1 MPPKKAS
8 NKEIASNEVEKENAA
23 DLTIDDI
30 ARLAGVSVSTVS
42 RILNDKPD
50 VARATR
56 QRVKQVMDDLGFSPH
71 SLAQR
76 LAVRRSRSIALVYP
90 LADMEGR
97 ADVAI
102 FIGKAAFAAEAENYL
117 FSFAAASLTESRL
130 LSLYRSAQ
138 VEGVILMEIHMD
150 DWRVEVL
157 KQNNYPFV
165 MIGRCA
171 DNTDLSF
178 IDFDFEAAIVMA
190 VDHLVGLGHQRIGFF
205 NSGKLYQDGYGPAV
219 RCALGYERA
228 REAYPVELRHFEMDN
243 IQEAAAAVLESKVSA
258 VMLGILGTHF
268 GLPIPEFLRAVQ
280 HLGRRIPEDLSV
292 ICLQDD
298 AIAKNMLRPLTSIT
312 FDINVAADWATHTL
326 INRLEGRYSEV
337 EQVILPP
344 QLNIRESTL
353 LHP

>member
-1 MPPKKAS
+1 MSSKKAS
-8 NKEIASNEVEKENAA
+8 NKEVASNEVEKENAA

-56 QRVKQVMDDLGFSPH
+56 QRVKQVIDDLGFSPH

-102 FIGKAAFAAEAENYL
+102 FIRKAAFAAEAENYL
-117 FSFAAASLTESRL
+117 FSLAAAPPTESRL

-157 KQNNYPFV
+157 KQNGYPFV

-243 IQEAAAAVLESKVSA
+243 TQEAAAAVLKSKVSA
-258 VMLGILGTHF
+258 VILGIQS
-268 GLPIPEFLRAVQ
+268 GLSIPESLRAVQ

-292 ICLQDD
+292 ICLQGD
-298 AIAKNMLRPLTSIT
+298 AIAKNLLRPLTSIT
-312 FDINVAADWATHTL
+312 FDIDMAADWATNSL
-326 INRLEGRYSEV
+326 INRLEGRYSDV

-344 QLNIRESTL
+344 KLNIRESTL
-353 LHP
+353 LQT

>member
-1 MPPKKAS
+1 MAQQKLPHQRMPSHEAGKT
-8 NKEIASNEVEKENAA
+8 NAA

-50 VARATR
+50 VAVNTR

-71 SLAQR
+71 ALAQR

-90 LADMEGR
+90 LADQEGR
-97 ADVAI
+97 GDVAI
-102 FIGKAAFAAEAENYL
+102 FIEKAAFAAEAENYL
-117 FSFAAASLTESRL
+117 FSLAAAPPTESRL

-138 VEGVILMEIHMD
+138 VEGMILMEIHMD

-157 KQNNYPFV
+157 KQNRYPFV

-228 REAYPVELRHFEMDN
+228 SEAHPVELRHFEMDN
-243 IQEAAAAVLESKVSA
+243 IQEAAAVILESKVSA
-258 VMLGILGTHF
+258 VILGIQS

-312 FDINVAADWATHTL
+312 FDINMAADWAANTL

-353 LHP
+353 LCP

>member
-1 MPPKKAS
+1 MSSKKAS
-8 NKEIASNEVEKENAA
+8 NKEVASNEVEKENAA

-56 QRVKQVMDDLGFSPH
+56 QRVKQVIDDLGFSPH

-76 LAVRRSRSIALVYP
+76 LAFRRTRSIALVYP

-102 FIGKAAFAAEAENYL
+102 FIRKAAFAAEAENYL
-117 FSFAAASLTESRL
+117 FSLAAAPPTESRL

-138 VEGVILMEIHMD
+138 VEAGILMEIHMD

-157 KQNNYPFV
+157 KQNGYPFV

-178 IDFDFEAAIVMA
+178 IDFDFEAAIVMP
-190 VDHLVGLGHQRIGFF
+190 VHHLF
-205 NSGKLYQDGYGPAV
+205 
-219 RCALGYERA
+219 
-228 REAYPVELRHFEMDN
+228 
-243 IQEAAAAVLESKVSA
+243 
-258 VMLGILGTHF
+258 
-268 GLPIPEFLRAVQ
+268 
-280 HLGRRIPEDLSV
+280 
-292 ICLQDD
+292 
-298 AIAKNMLRPLTSIT
+298 
-312 FDINVAADWATHTL
+312 
-326 INRLEGRYSEV
+326 
-337 EQVILPP
+337 
-344 QLNIRESTL
+344 
-353 LHP
+353 

>member
-1 MPPKKAS
+1 MAQQKLSHNRMP
-8 NKEIASNEVEKENAA
+8 SNEANKTNAA

-50 VARATR
+50 VAVSTR
-56 QRVKQVMDDLGFSPH
+56 QRVKQVMDDLGYSPH
-71 SLAQR
+71 TLAQR

-90 LADMEGR
+90 LAEWEGR
-97 ADVAI
+97 AEVAV
-102 FIGKAAFAAEAENYL
+102 FIGKAAFAAEAQNYL
-117 FSFAAASLTESRL
+117 FSLAAAPPTESRL
-130 LSLYRSAQ
+130 LNLYRSAQ

-157 KQNNYPFV
+157 KQNSYPFV

-171 DNTDLSF
+171 DDTDLSF
-178 IDFDFEAAIVMA
+178 IDFDFEAAILMA
-190 VDHLVGLGHQRIGFF
+190 MEHLVGLGHQRIGVF

-219 RCALGYERA
+219 RCALGYKQA
-228 REAYPVELRHFEMDN
+228 SEAYPVELRHFEMDN
-243 IQEAAAAVLESKVSA
+243 TQEAAAAVLESSVSA
-258 VMLGILGTHF
+258 VILGIQS
-268 GLPIPEFLRAVQ
+268 GLPVPEFLRAVQ
-280 HLGRRIPEDLSV
+280 HLGKRIPEDVSI

-298 AIAKNMLRPLTSIT
+298 PTAKNMLRPLTSIT
-312 FDINVAADWATHTL
+312 FDINMAADWAANTL

-353 LHP
+353 LYP